1 MVTKELS
8 EAAVEFNCILENS
21 SKTIIEKIPI
31 KFLNFMKEIAST
43 TYEFNYDKS
52 KSLNEQNL
60 KSETRGLIALVY
72 QDYIC
77 NDDERKEYIQKSQMF
92 ANKMEDLKREKYNP
106 DNIFKTKNNYTES
119 IEKIDS
125 AETAIV
131 EYKEKNFL
139 QKLFDKIMNI
149 FRRKN

>member
-31 KFLNFMKEIAST
+31 KFLDFMKDIASK

-60 KSETRGLIALVY
+60 KPETRGLIALVY

-77 NDDERKEYIQKSQMF
+77 NENERKEYIQKSQLF
-92 ANKMEDLKREKYNP
+92 ANQMEDLKREKYNP
-106 DNIFKTKNNYTES
+106 DNLFKKQEQLKNSEDVMTNE
-119 IEKIDS
+119 IAMI
-125 AETAIV
+125 
-131 EYKEKNFL
+131 EYKESIFKRFIN
-139 QKLFDKIMNI
+139 KIKRI
-149 FRRKN
+149 FHIK